1 MSSFSDLVN
10 KLESKVLIL
19 LEQKRAL
26 TTEVE
31 VFRNEIAQLQKENKQ
46 LNEQLLTLEERN
58 QILRIAKGKVSKEE
72 RAEMK
77 LKINEIVRE
86 VDKCI
91 SQLNQ

>member
-26 TTEVE
+26 ATEVE